1 MSAEKPIVEW
11 EDPPRTI
18 RDEAAVVME
27 AVREKP
33 FTWARV
39 GKNMSYGKAVDWRN
53 ALRDRDGY
61 ADFRLV
67 RVDKEPIATLFE
79 GLRRYDVYARA
90 TKGNAS

>member
-1 MSAEKPIVEW
+1 MSAEKPTVEW
-11 EDPPRTI
+11 EDPPRTV
-18 RDEAAVVME
+18 RDEAADVME

-39 GKNMSYGKAVDWRN
+39 GKSMSHSRAVSWRN
-53 ALRDRDGY
+53 ALRDQDGY

-67 RVDKEPIATLFE
+67 RVDTEPIATLFE

-90 TKGNAS
+90 TKGNAR

>member
-1 MSAEKPIVEW
+1 MSAEKPTVEW
-11 EDPPRTI
+11 TDPPRTI
-18 RDEAAVVME
+18 RDEAADVMK

-39 GKNMSYGKAVDWRN
+39 GKNMKLSSAIDWRN
-53 ALRDRDGY
+53 ALQRQDGF